1 MHLRLIAV
9 GERQPA
15 WVEEAFKD
23 YAARLPKVWKF
34 HLDTISTAKR
44 PKSGATKQAMEA
56 EGKSI
61 LDQIRPTDNVIVL
74 DERGKSL
81 STVQLEQQLAGWL
94 AGGRDLCFVIGGP
107 DGLTRDVKDRA
118 DATYSLSK
126 LTLPHGMVRVLLAEQ
141 LFRAWS
147 MSANHP
153 YHRT

>member
-23 YAARLPKVWKF
+23 YAARLPKAWKF